1 MGSVNGVKKLSV
13 NKRNNNLFKILIGCA
28 VVLFILGFLN
38 IFILS
43 IKNSFYVFSE
53 PLQKTFWSAGESS
66 SSFLASLLNA
76 GSLAKENEDL
86 KSQNDQLLS
95 QLALLQSTQQG
106 NQEQGEASAFYQNSG
121 FKLLM
126 AGVIG
131 LEDND
136 ILSINKGSADGIS
149 EGMPVINRQNVL
161 YGKIFKVYKNFSEVM
176 LISSK
181 NSVVNVKIQ
190 QNQNNQDLQDASKNI
205 EVDGVIKGNG
215 NLSAYLDLIPI
226 SSAINPQDVLVTSAI
241 DKFFPKDLL
250 AAKIDQVQKNDQNP
264 FQQAK
269 INLYFDIRSVD
280 NLFVITNYKQEK

>member
-1 MGSVNGVKKLSV
+1 
-13 NKRNNNLFKILIGCA
+13 
-28 VVLFILGFLN
+28 
-38 IFILS
+38 
-43 IKNSFYVFSE
+43 
-53 PLQKTFWSAGESS
+53 
-66 SSFLASLLNA
+66 
-76 GSLAKENEDL
+76 LAKENEDL